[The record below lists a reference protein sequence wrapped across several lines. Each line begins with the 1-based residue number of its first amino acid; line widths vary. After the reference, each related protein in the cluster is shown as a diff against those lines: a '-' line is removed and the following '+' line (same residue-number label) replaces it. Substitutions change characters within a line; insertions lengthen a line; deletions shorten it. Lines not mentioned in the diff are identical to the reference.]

1 MGMQFFSGGVGHK
14 SMHAA
19 TDHFLRDHNHTDLD
33 IDGQH
38 NSVDNNM
45 DWEDEVDASPIAEG
59 NKLNGDDDYRYGDPL
74 DELEDVASVDSEDDC
89 SSEEDGALVLGG
101 CHSMFAPSGLSSI
114 FFLHC

>member
-1 MGMQFFSGGVGHK
+1 MGMRFFGGSVGHK
-14 SMHAA
+14 STRAA

-59 NKLNGDDDYRYGDPL
+59 NKLDGDDDYGYGDPL

-101 CHSMFAPSGLSSI
+101 RRSTFVPSGLSSI
-114 FFLHC
+114 FFLRC